1 MRNLATLRNDG
12 TQIAASAA
20 SKIRSDSAPVRQRE
34 IGWPNSRHI
43 ISGTVPPI
51 TAPHATTRGNKSAD
65 GGAVGVIGL
74 ADIAA
79 DPITGGPVPGSTF
92 SIQEFRQRG
101 RAAIPTPPG
110 CNRET
115 SGCL

>member
-34 IGWPNSRHI
+34 IGWPDSRHM

-65 GGAVGVIGL
+65 GGVVGFIG
-74 ADIAA
+74 
-79 DPITGGPVPGSTF
+79 S
-92 SIQEFRQRG
+92 R
-101 RAAIPTPPG
+101 AIPPVLLQAGPCPAPLFPFREFGNKAPPRFQPPPG
-110 CNRET
+110 VKRKRQV
-115 SGCL
+115 

>member
-34 IGWPNSRHI
+34 IGWPNSRQI

-65 GGAVGVIGL
+65 GGVAGAFIGSPAIPPVPL
-74 ADIAA
+74 Q
-79 DPITGGPVPGSTF
+79 GGPEPPPTF
-92 SIQEFRQRG
+92 PFLKFWQEGAPRF
-101 RAAIPTPPG
+101 PPPPG
-110 CNRET
+110 VN
-115 SGCL
+115 